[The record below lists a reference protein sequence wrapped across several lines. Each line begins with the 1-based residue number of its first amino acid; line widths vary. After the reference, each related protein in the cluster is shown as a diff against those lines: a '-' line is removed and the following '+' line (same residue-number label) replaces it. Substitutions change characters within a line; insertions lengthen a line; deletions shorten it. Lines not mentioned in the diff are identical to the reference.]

1 MLAGAATVLGAV
13 PKEKEASFDL
23 TGSCTDTSLVT
34 SDVGLAPKVNLG
46 GLDALPPVVGAAA
59 AGAPNGKPANGLGGC
74 DAVVCVDSVGF

>member
-1 MLAGAATVLGAV
+1 MPAGAATVLGAE
-13 PKEKEASFDL
+13 PKEKEAAFDL

-46 GLDALPPVVGAAA
+46 GSDALPPVVGA
-59 AGAPNGKPANGLGGC
+59 PNENPANGLGGC